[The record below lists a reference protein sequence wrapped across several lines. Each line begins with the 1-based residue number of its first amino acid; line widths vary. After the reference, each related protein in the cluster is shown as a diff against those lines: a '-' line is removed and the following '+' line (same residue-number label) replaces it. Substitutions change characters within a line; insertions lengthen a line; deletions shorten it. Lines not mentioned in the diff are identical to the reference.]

1 MNKYEVLV
9 SILDKIRQEA
19 EGLPFEGKYI
29 VSSGDVEHTNQARA
43 RAFIHLYLMV
53 SFGMLDFKARERVV
67 TDKGYDGGIDAY
79 YIDHENRLIYLIQ
92 SKFRT
97 NDKNFYEKNISAEE
111 ILSMDIGRILEGHD
125 TDERGNYYNGK
136 IKQLIR
142 EVSQI
147 ENISRYKQRVI
158 PPLSK

>member
-9 SILDKIRQEA
+9 SILDKIRHEA
-19 EGLPFEGKYI
+19 AGLPIEGKYL
-29 VSSGDVEHTNQARA
+29 VPSGDAEKVNQARA

-53 SFGMLDFKARERVV
+53 SFGMLDFQARERVV

-97 NDKNFYEKNISAEE
+97 NNKNFTEKN
-111 ILSMDIGRILEGHD
+111 
-125 TDERGNYYNGK
+125 
-136 IKQLIR
+136 
-142 EVSQI
+142 
-147 ENISRYKQRVI
+147 
-158 PPLSK
+158 